1 MASLIKNGSEK
12 LALSVA
18 EKKACLERSRKVL
31 VTGGAGYI
39 GSVMTK
45 MLLDAGYE
53 VMVIDNLSFG
63 HRSAVSPPARLIDGD
78 VGDESLLNELFSSER
93 FECVLHF
100 AGLIVVPESVEKP
113 DVYFENNVAR
123 GIKLLNA
130 VCRHKIPRF
139 IFSSSAAVYGAPDKV
154 PITEDAALSPEN
166 PYGETKRL
174 FEELLKAYSR
184 AYGLHYCILRY
195 FNVAGA
201 YAGLGEDH
209 RPETHL
215 IPRILRSVLHS
226 DEQFEI
232 YGDDYPTRDGTCVRD
247 YLHIYDLCYAHL
259 LALKALKD
267 ENLIYNLGSENGY
280 TVKEV
285 FATVEMVIGKKIPF
299 NIAPRRPG
307 DVPVLIASS
316 EKIKRQLGWRP
327 QKSLED
333 MIRDA
338 WEWHKANPK
347 GYPD

>member
-1 MASLIKNGSEK
+1 MLPFIKNISGD
-12 LALSVA
+12 
-18 EKKACLERSRKVL
+18 KVL

-45 MLLDAGYE
+45 MLIDAGYE
-53 VMVIDNLSFG
+53 VTVIDNLSFG
-63 HRSAVSPPARLIDGD
+63 HRSAVSPLAQLIEGD
-78 VGDESLLNELFSSER
+78 IGDESLLNDLLSRER

-123 GIKLLNA
+123 GIRLLNA
-130 VCRHKIPRF
+130 VCRHQVPKF
-139 IFSSSAAVYGAPDKV
+139 IFSSSAAVYGVPEKV

-184 AYGLHYCILRY
+184 AYGLRFCSLRY

-226 DEQFEI
+226 DERFEI

-285 FATVEMVIGKKIPF
+285 FATAEMVINSKIPF
-299 NIAPRRPG
+299 KIAPRRPG
-307 DVPVLIASS
+307 DVPVLVASS
-316 EKIKRQLGWRP
+316 EKIKKELGWRP

-338 WEWHKANPK
+338 WEWHRANPR